1 MVSFASA
8 SVPAPSTPAP
18 APTSPQLRVVD
29 GPVTDCDGILV
40 RHRDGAREC
49 LDAHC
54 LGADLPHG
62 PVDLLCADVFEG
74 DCPRCDWA
82 A

>member
-1 MVSFASA
+1 MVSSASA
-8 SVPAPSTPAP
+8 SAPTMAPAP
-18 APTSPQLRVVD
+18 AAPQLRMVD
-29 GPVTDCDGILV
+29 GPVTDCDGIVV
-40 RHRDGAREC
+40 RHHDGAREC

-62 PVDLLCADVFEG
+62 PVDVPCADVFDG